1 MRDSRV
7 YQSKVPEKLTS
18 LLPYIAEP
26 IRKYVP
32 VVKPGDEFTAWAS
45 QFSAAQLRKI
55 MPGKS
60 VLYFDLNE
68 VIRTYL
74 ILVLKKSQ
82 HPLFRLLFEPTI
94 RKTVLDEFSPE
105 TPLFTVEVHHK
116 NKIRQETV
124 VFKDDMLQS
133 QNFQLEVSPEKI
145 IKALE
150 SGTLCPGLF
159 ITFTTLCFINAL
171 ICFGSFEQV
180 EYLAEFRRKW
190 LKLGFLEQEIVRAVN
205 TSALTS
211 GRCIEESGVAVNPLD
226 LLLGFRW
233 SFMENQTVGELM
245 RPLLPRLGIEV

>member
-1 MRDSRV
+1 LESVIDPKAPGFAELKRAESDRYRDSTERRISFIPGSMRDSRV

-74 ILVLKKSQ
+74 ILVLKNSQ
-82 HPLFRLLFEPTI
+82 HPLFRFLFEPTI

-133 QNFQLEVSPEKI
+133 QNFL
-145 IKALE
+145 A
-150 SGTLCPGLF
+150 
-159 ITFTTLCFINAL
+159 
-171 ICFGSFEQV
+171 GSFTRKNHKGVGVRHTLSRIIYNIHDIMFYQCFD
-180 EYLAEFRRKW
+180 LFRQ
-190 LKLGFLEQEIVRAVN
+190 L
-205 TSALTS
+205 
-211 GRCIEESGVAVNPLD
+211 
-226 LLLGFRW
+226 
-233 SFMENQTVGELM
+233 
-245 RPLLPRLGIEV
+245 